1 MKYAKKYDETGKK
14 NIEILTSVVN
24 EYQGTLI
31 VLSHN
36 EMFQKQIGVNRTIAL
51 F

>member
-1 MKYAKKYDETGKK
+1 MKYTKKHDEAGKK
-14 NIEILTSVVN
+14 NIEILTSAVN

-31 VLSHN
+31 VLSHD
-36 EMFQKQIGVNRTIAL
+36 EMFQKQIGVNRTIDL